1 MIRSEVIHVE
11 KMYESLMEGL
21 LEDLQ
26 EIQLYGGLQ
35 GRRTVIESVVVKV
48 SEEAQRTGQ
57 ISKESGSF
65 SMLKDASD

>member
-1 MIRSEVIHVE
+1 ME

-57 ISKESGSF
+57 ISKEACSC
-65 SMLKDASD
+65 SMWKEASD

>member
-1 MIRSEVIHVE
+1 
-11 KMYESLMEGL
+11 MEGL

-57 ISKESGSF
+57 I
-65 SMLKDASD
+65 

>member
-57 ISKESGSF
+57 I
-65 SMLKDASD
+65 

>member
-11 KMYESLMEGL
+11 KMNESLMEGL

-57 ISKESGSF
+57 ISKESCSF